1 MGFPFF
7 HVNEDL
13 SAFDSSSEFIN
24 ITLIAFVLVFK
35 ILTVLKREKSRQIFF
50 LLDASKKRKIRY
62 VAQYPFRVFGYF
74 LLAL

>member
-13 SAFDSSSEFIN
+13 NCAFDSSSEFIN

-50 LLDASKKRKIRY
+50 FTRRI
-62 VAQYPFRVFGYF
+62 
-74 LLAL
+74 